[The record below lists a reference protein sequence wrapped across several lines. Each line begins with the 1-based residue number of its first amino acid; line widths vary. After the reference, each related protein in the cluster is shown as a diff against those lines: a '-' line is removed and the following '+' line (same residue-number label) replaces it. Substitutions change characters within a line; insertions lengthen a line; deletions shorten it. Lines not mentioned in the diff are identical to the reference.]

1 MRVIKY
7 LHEHWKAGVDLYTVN
22 VPLLEGVDKPDTKV
36 LYTHMLQNYW
46 SSGSSFEPIDD
57 DGDDLQA
64 LSLEESEA
72 CTREQ
77 AETAPGS
84 PPKKDGADG
93 TPKGYRHRTF
103 KWAPRFQDVYA
114 SVENVPPPS
123 LSTFSSVY

>member
-57 DGDDLQA
+57 DDLQG
-64 LSLEESEA
+64 LSPEESEA
-72 CTREQ
+72 RTREQ
-77 AETAPGS
+77 GEAAPGS
-84 PPKKDGADG
+84 PPKKDEADG
-93 TPKGYRHRTF
+93 TLKGYRHQAF

-123 LSTFSSVY
+123 LSTLSSVY